1 MEQEEGIVMAAN
13 KKPRHKPHQA
23 RWNGDGIKLKA
34 QPWKVAA
41 VFNPLEAIL
50 DQLEQQGTID
60 ATPAVVAIFKDAIDG
75 HWYESSVALMG
86 VVDAYEIHERRT
98 GRKIDLAALAQLANK
113 LKYDMPIFSDD
124 TQACRACLARMKA
137 ETVQMTAG
145 YAKQLITDFQ
155 LMEELQKVTAV

>member
-1 MEQEEGIVMAAN
+1 MAAN
-13 KKPRHKPHQA
+13 KKPRHKPHLA
-23 RWNGDGIKLKA
+23 RWNGDGIKLRA

-50 DQLEQQGTID
+50 DQLEQHGTID
-60 ATPAVVAIFKDAIDG
+60 ATPSGVAIFKDAIDG

-98 GRKIDLAALAQLANK
+98 GRTIDLAALAQLANK

-124 TQACRACLARMKA
+124 TRACRACLVRMKV
-137 ETVQMTAG
+137 ETIQMTAG
-145 YAKQLITDFQ
+145 YAKQLIKDFQ
-155 LMEELQKVTAV
+155 IKEEMEKVTTP